1 MINELLAKSTRVNS
15 LKNIFGNVSDMLLKP
30 QQPANQ
36 YNTKKTAPLFPF
48 IHNRD
53 KRFLSL

>member
-36 YNTKKTAPLFPF
+36 YNTKKLP
-48 IHNRD
+48 HY
-53 KRFLSL
+53 FLLSTIEINVF